1 MNKKIFAVLGII
13 LGILLIV
20 VAVIYFTTPAK
31 NLPSFFPG
39 YDVELSKIH
48 FKHAIGSLLLGLGAF
63 IFSWFQTGKNHLT
76 KNKSEVNPP
85 NIKQ

>member
-1 MNKKIFAVLGII
+1 MNKKILAVLGII

-20 VAVIYFTTPAK
+20 AAVVYFTTPAK

-39 YDVELSKIH
+39 YDAGLSKIH

-63 IFSWFQTGKNHLT
+63 IFSWFQTGK
-76 KNKSEVNPP
+76 KSSKKE
-85 NIKQ
+85 